1 MIKQQFLA
9 DEAQTLDFG
18 KRLALAIMGQAT
30 AAQST
35 MTEPKRNAVARSLG
49 AVIYL
54 TGDLGAGKTTLAR
67 GFIQGYG
74 HTGPVKSPTY
84 TLVEPYEFEHGNV
97 YHFDLYR
104 LADPEEV
111 EFLGVDDY
119 FEEENVCLFEWPLKG
134 SGRIPAADLFIE
146 LSDSGTGR
154 TLSCRIQSEKGTK
167 IAARLWR

>member
-18 KRLALAIMGQAT
+18 KQLALATMAQTTAGRAT
-30 AAQST
+30 ISQP
-35 MTEPKRNAVARSLG
+35 ERYAVAKSFG

-111 EFLGVDDY
+111 DFLGVDDY
-119 FEEENVCLFEWPLKG
+119 FEEGNVCLFEWPLKG

-154 TLSCRIQSEKGTK
+154 ALNCRIQSEKGTK

>member
-18 KRLALAIMGQAT
+18 KRLALAVLTQAAIAKSGQLAT
-30 AAQST
+30 N
-35 MTEPKRNAVARSLG
+35 KNLG
-49 AVIYL
+49 AVVYL

-67 GFIQGYG
+67 GVIQGFG
-74 HTGPVKSPTY
+74 HVGPVKSPTY
-84 TLVEPYEFEHGNV
+84 TLVEPYEFERGNV

-111 EFLGVDDY
+111 DFLGVDDY
-119 FEEENVCLFEWPLKG
+119 FEEGNVCLFEWPLKG
-134 SGRIPAADLFIE
+134 KGRIPAADLLIE

-154 TLSCRIQSEKGTK
+154 TLNCRTESEKGIK
-167 IAARLWR
+167 IAKRLWP

>member
-18 KRLALAIMGQAT
+18 KRLALATM
-30 AAQST
+30 AQP
-35 MTEPKRNAVARSLG
+35 EQHAVAGSLG

-104 LADPEEV
+104 LTDPEEV

-119 FEEENVCLFEWPLKG
+119 FEEGNVCLFEWPLKG

-154 TLSCRIQSEKGTK
+154 TLNCRIQSEKGTK

>member
-18 KRLALAIMGQAT
+18 KRLALA
-30 AAQST
+30 T
-35 MTEPKRNAVARSLG
+35 MTKATMPPSEQSDVAKGLG
-49 AVIYL
+49 AVVYL

-67 GFIQGYG
+67 GFIHGYG
-74 HTGPVKSPTY
+74 HEGPVKSPTY
-84 TLVEPYEFEHGNV
+84 TLVEPYEFERGNV

-111 EFLGVDDY
+111 DFLGVDDY
-119 FEEENVCLFEWPLKG
+119 FEDGNVCLFEWPQKG
-134 SGRIPAADLFIE
+134 VGRIPAADLSIE

-154 TLSCRIQSEKGTK
+154 ILNCRIESEKGAK
-167 IAARLWR
+167 IAARLWP